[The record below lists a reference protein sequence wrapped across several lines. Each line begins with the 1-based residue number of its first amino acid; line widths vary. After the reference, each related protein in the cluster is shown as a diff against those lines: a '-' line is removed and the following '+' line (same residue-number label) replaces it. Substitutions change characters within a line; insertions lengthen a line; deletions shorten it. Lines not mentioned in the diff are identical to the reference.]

1 MTTQVPAGWDYS
13 FKSVPNEWFYSS
25 FKSVPNEW
33 FYSTVP

>member
-13 FKSVPNEWFYSS
+13 FKSVPNEWF
-25 FKSVPNEW
+25 KSVPNEW

>member
-13 FKSVPNEWFYSS
+13 FKSVPNEC
-25 FKSVPNEW
+25 VPNEW